1 MFFKDFGRSTAD
13 LFNDDFSYKRKLKIK
28 LPTPDGVTW
37 TSEGELSSK
46 GVMAKLAAKYKHP
59 SGISLDKLEF
69 KTDGRIL
76 GEASLDV
83 DSKLKLWVSAE
94 DGRQDAGKPIK
105 SHGKLGVEYVSP
117 GVLVAQS
124 DVDVVNGPTVNGSA
138 VLSLGGASGVLAG
151 FQATYNTQLDEKDQ
165 KPEFIDYNVGLAK
178 MNKSWEASVRSY
190 NKVSNLQFSLL
201 SRVNP
206 QVTFGAQLDYQV
218 DKNTQGMTIGG
229 CFRPDRDTRMS
240 AKISSLALL
249 SVAYAQ
255 NLSPFAH
262 LLLSA
267 EVDAKDWASD
277 SHKFGLGLTLSA

>member
-1 MFFKDFGRSTAD
+1 MGGGLI
-13 LFNDDFSYKRKLKIK
+13 LFHHCYLRPK
-28 LPTPDGVTW
+28 TW

-69 KTDGRIL
+69 KSDGRVL

-94 DGRQDAGKPIK
+94 DGRQDTGKPIK

-117 GVLVAQS
+117 GILSALS
-124 DVDVVNGPTVNGSA
+124 DVDVVNGPTVNGSVVVNLA
-138 VLSLGGASGVLAG
+138 GKRGLLAG

-165 KPEFIDYNVGLAK
+165 KPEFLDYNVGLAK
-178 MNKSWEASVRSY
+178 VNTSWEASVRSY
-190 NKVSNLQFSLL
+190 HKMSNLQFSLL

-229 CFRPDRDTRMS
+229 CFRPEADIRLS
-240 AKISSLALL
+240 AKMSSTALL
-249 SVAYAQ
+249 SIAYAQ
-255 NLSPFAH
+255 NLNKFAH